1 VDWTFA
7 VHLTAGSG
15 TANVGI
21 GHQEEIEL
29 VMSNAEIRAQTIVL
43 VEDEQAMADE
53 IKGELESKG
62 YLVRHATIAQAAD
75 AARVGDAAMMVMD
88 RIVFGEDSIVT
99 LEVLRKEGIKVP
111 VLVISALSSVDE
123 KVKGLKAGGD
133 DYLTKPF
140 AMVELSARVEAML
153 RRLDDVRTTK
163 LRVGDLEMDLIEKV
177 VYRGGSKIELLP
189 REFRLLEYFLRHPG
203 RVITRAMLLQEVWQY
218 HFSLETNVVDVHISN
233 LRKKIDTKGMPSL
246 IVNIRGAG
254 FMLNTNA

>member
-1 VDWTFA
+1 M
-7 VHLTAGSG
+7 
-15 TANVGI
+15 NK
-21 GHQEEIEL
+21 
-29 VMSNAEIRAQTIVL
+29 AENRPQTIVL
-43 VEDEQAMADE
+43 VEDETEMAEE

-62 YLVRHATIAQAAD
+62 YLVRIASIAQAAD
-75 AARVGDAAMMVMD
+75 AARVGDAAMMIMD
-88 RIVFGEDSIVT
+88 RIVFGEDSLNT
-99 LEVLRKEGIKVP
+99 LEVLRKEGVKVP

-163 LRVGDLEMDLIEKV
+163 LHVGDLEMDLIEKTV
-177 VYRGGSKIELLP
+177 HRGDARIDLLP

-233 LRKKIDTKGMPSL
+233 LRKKIDTKGTPSL

-254 FMLNTNA
+254 FMLNAHA

>member
-1 VDWTFA
+1 MTNQPEA
-7 VHLTAGSG
+7 
-15 TANVGI
+15 
-21 GHQEEIEL
+21 
-29 VMSNAEIRAQTIVL
+29 RAQTIVL
-43 VEDEQAMADE
+43 VEDEQEMANE
-53 IKGELESKG
+53 VKGELESRG
-62 YLVRHATIAQAAD
+62 FLVRLASIAEAAD

-88 RIVFGEDSIVT
+88 RIVFGEDSLVT
-99 LEVLRKEGIKVP
+99 LEALRKEGIKVP

-123 KVKGLKAGGD
+123 KVKGLTAGGD

-140 AMVELSARVEAML
+140 AMVELVARVEAML

-163 LRVGDLEMDLIEKV
+163 LQVGDLEMDLIEKTV
-177 VYRGGSKIELLP
+177 HRGGVKIELLP

-254 FMLNTNA
+254 FMLNANA

>member
-1 VDWTFA
+1 MDK
-7 VHLTAGSG
+7 
-15 TANVGI
+15 
-21 GHQEEIEL
+21 
-29 VMSNAEIRAQTIVL
+29 AETRPQTIVL
-43 VEDEQAMADE
+43 VEDEEAMAVE
-53 IKGELESKG
+53 IKGELESRG
-62 YLVRHATIAQAAD
+62 YLVRIASIAQAAD
-75 AARVGDAAMMVMD
+75 AARVSDAAMMIMD
-88 RIVFGEDSIVT
+88 RIVFGEDSLKT
-99 LEVLRKEGIKVP
+99 LEVLRKEGVKVP

-163 LRVGDLEMDLIEKV
+163 LHVGDLEMDLIEKTV
-177 VYRGGSKIELLP
+177 HRGGTRIDLLP

-233 LRKKIDTKGMPSL
+233 LRKKIDTKGTPSL

-254 FMLNTNA
+254 FMLNANA

>member
-1 VDWTFA
+1 
-7 VHLTAGSG
+7 LTNQPEA
-15 TANVGI
+15 
-21 GHQEEIEL
+21 
-29 VMSNAEIRAQTIVL
+29 RAQTIVL
-43 VEDEQAMADE
+43 VEDEQEMANE
-53 IKGELESKG
+53 VKGELESRG
-62 YLVRHATIAQAAD
+62 FLVRLASIAEAAD

-88 RIVFGEDSIVT
+88 RIVFGEDSLVT
-99 LEVLRKEGIKVP
+99 LEALRKEGIKVP

-140 AMVELSARVEAML
+140 AMVELVARVEAML

-163 LRVGDLEMDLIEKV
+163 LRVGDLEMDLIEKTV
-177 VYRGGSKIELLP
+177 HRGGVKIELLP

-254 FMLNTNA
+254 FMLNANA

>member
-1 VDWTFA
+1 MTNQPEA
-7 VHLTAGSG
+7 
-15 TANVGI
+15 
-21 GHQEEIEL
+21 
-29 VMSNAEIRAQTIVL
+29 RAQTIVL
-43 VEDEQAMADE
+43 VEDEQEMANE
-53 IKGELESKG
+53 VKGELESRG
-62 YLVRHATIAQAAD
+62 FLVRLASIAEAAD

-88 RIVFGEDSIVT
+88 RIVFGEDSLVT
-99 LEVLRKEGIKVP
+99 LEALRKEGIKVP

-140 AMVELSARVEAML
+140 AMVELVARVEAML

-163 LRVGDLEMDLIEKV
+163 LHVGDLEMDLIEKTV
-177 VYRGGSKIELLP
+177 HRGGVKIELLP

-254 FMLNTNA
+254 FMLNANA

>member
-1 VDWTFA
+1 MTNKPEA
-7 VHLTAGSG
+7 
-15 TANVGI
+15 
-21 GHQEEIEL
+21 
-29 VMSNAEIRAQTIVL
+29 RAQTIVL
-43 VEDEQAMADE
+43 VEDEQEMASE
-53 IKGELESKG
+53 VKGELESRG
-62 YLVRHATIAQAAD
+62 FLVRLASIAEAAD
-75 AARVGDAAMMVMD
+75 AARVGDAAMMIMD
-88 RIVFGEDSIVT
+88 RIVFGEDSLAT

-140 AMVELSARVEAML
+140 AMVELVARVEAML

-163 LRVGDLEMDLIEKV
+163 LHVGDLEMDLIEKTV
-177 VYRGGSKIELLP
+177 HRGGVKIELLP

-254 FMLNTNA
+254 FMLNANA

>member
-1 VDWTFA
+1 MTK
-7 VHLTAGSG
+7 
-15 TANVGI
+15 
-21 GHQEEIEL
+21 
-29 VMSNAEIRAQTIVL
+29 AESRPQTIVL
-43 VEDEQAMADE
+43 VEDEEAMAVE

-62 YLVRHATIAQAAD
+62 YLVRIASIAQAAD
-75 AARVGDAAMMVMD
+75 AARVSDAAMMIMD
-88 RIVFGEDSIVT
+88 RIVFGEDSLKT
-99 LEVLRKEGIKVP
+99 LEVLRKEGVKVP

-163 LRVGDLEMDLIEKV
+163 LHVGDLEMDLIEKTV
-177 VYRGGSKIELLP
+177 HRGGSRIDLLP

-233 LRKKIDTKGMPSL
+233 LRKKIDTKGTPSL
-246 IVNIRGAG
+246 IVTIRGAG
-254 FMLNTNA
+254 FMLNANA